1 MKSFFMHYGMI
12 IVAGSLTVLGLMFS
26 TPFAE
31 AVTGSIANFTTGFT
45 KKNVENID
53 RVTIGLGNGGAG
65 GSGGSEGSGG
75 SGESSTVS
83 VTKGQIVTLSQ
94 LGLTDVDA
102 NSDSTTDTFRIL
114 SVNGSQVKL
123 LGMDSYRSAFFAYSG
138 GSNYSGS
145 NLNITMTNYYNAL
158 PSDVQSAIV
167 AQNIV
172 QSKYSCSWSIPMT
185 TSNRT
190 GQNIVGERY
199 VYSLDVDDVI
209 EYLGENY
216 TALALNQMFF
226 GDDAGK
232 NISHDVWLRSAYAG
246 NEYDAFYVSGEYG
259 YVHYARIGNHYYE
272 VRPAFV
278 LDLG

>member
-31 AVTGSIANFTTGFT
+31 AVTGSVANFTTGFT

-65 GSGGSEGSGG
+65 GSEGSGG
-75 SGESSTVS
+75 SGGSTVS
-83 VTKGQIVTLSQ
+83 VVKGQIVTMSD

-102 NSDSTTDTFRIL
+102 NADSTADTFRVL
-114 SVNGSQVKL
+114 SVDGTNIKL
-123 LGMDSYRSAFFAYSG
+123 LAMDSYKSVYFNTAGTNTYA
-138 GSNYSGS
+138 GST
-145 NLNITMTNYYNAL
+145 LDTEMTNYYNAL
-158 PSDVQSAIV
+158 PVDVKTAIV

-172 QSKYSCSWSIPMT
+172 QSIYLRSYPIST
-185 TSNRT
+185 TNRT
-190 GQNIVGERY
+190 GQNDVGERY
-199 VYSLDVDDVI
+199 VYALDVDDVI
-209 EYLGENY
+209 SYLGDSY
-216 TALALNQMFF
+216 TASPCIALNQMFF
-226 GDDAGK
+226 GDDAGEK
-232 NISHDVWLRSAYAG
+232 AFDSVWLRSAYAG
-246 NEYDAFYVSGEYG
+246 TATKVFDVYGFGGDVSVDSVCYDG
-259 YVHYARIGNHYYE
+259 YFE